1 MTSDK
6 FTKEED
12 KRFTLRINRKI
23 FKLVENEAEKE
34 RRSVGRQIEAI
45 LAQHF
50 DNENKE

>member
-1 MTSDK
+1 MASDK

-12 KRFTLRINRKI
+12 KRFTLRINKKI
-23 FKLVENEAEKE
+23 FKLVENEAKKE

>member
-12 KRFTLRINRKI
+12 KRFTLRINKKI
-23 FKLVENEAEKE
+23 FKLVENE
-34 RRSVGRQIEAI
+34 RSVGRQIEAI